1 MYKIVTILS
10 CSLLFIFGC
19 KNDDDCI
26 DPSVVPVAT
35 FTGTVASLSNFGGS
49 QNDSYRSVTATTDGG
64 YIVTGY
70 TQSIDGDITDKTVEE
85 FDYWVVKYASDDT
98 LQWSKTF
105 GGSQDDRANQ
115 IIQTN
120 DGGYALI
127 GYSKS
132 NDLDVIGN
140 QGLKDFWVLKLD
152 ASGSIS
158 WQKDFG
164 FSGNDKGITLIQTTD
179 GGYLLGGIIDVT
191 ASGGLGTDKSMQINH
206 AGGDY
211 WVIKLD
217 ASGTKQWRKFYGG
230 GQTDTLN
237 DVIQTTDG
245 GFLLVGDSDS
255 NDVDINNNKGSYDFW
270 IVKINNSGVLQWE
283 NSYGGT
289 EIEKGYSITKTTDG
303 NYVIVGDARSTDG
316 DLTNSKGNAD
326 VWVVKINDN
335 GSIIWQ
341 KNYGGSSFDNARSVV
356 TATNGGFFIT
366 GSSRSLNIDAS
377 TNNGQNDVW
386 ILKISE
392 NGNLDWQK
400 SLGGSEIEVGYGITQ
415 LQDGSIVV
423 VGDTVSDDFDFPNNK
438 GFKDALIIR
447 IN

>member
-10 CSLLFIFGC
+10 CTLFFILGC
-19 KNDDDCI
+19 KNDDDSI
-26 DPSVVPVAT
+26 ISSPPIT
-35 FTGTVASLSNFGGS
+35 TQFTGTVSSLANYGGS
-49 QNDSYRSVTATTDGG
+49 KNDSYTSVVATTDGG

-140 QGLKDFWVLKLD
+140 QGQKDFWMLKLD

-164 FSGNDKGITLIQTTD
+164 FSGNDKGITLIQTID

-191 ASGGLGTDKSMQINH
+191 ASGGAGNDKVNQIQH

-211 WVIKLD
+211 WAIKLD
-217 ASGTKQWRKFYGG
+217 ANGTKQWRHYYGG
-230 GQTDTLN
+230 GQTETLN

-245 GFLLVGDSDS
+245 GFLLIGDSDS
-255 NDVDINNNKGSYDFW
+255 NDVDVNNNKGSYDFW
-270 IVKINNSGVLQWE
+270 VVKISNTGQLQWE
-283 NSYGGT
+283 KSYGGT
-289 EIEKGYSITKTTDG
+289 EIEKGYHITQTNGGD
-303 NYVIVGDARSTDG
+303 YIIVGDARSTDG

-326 VWVVKINDN
+326 VWAIKINDS
-335 GSIIWQ
+335 GTILWQ
-341 KNYGGSSFDNARSVV
+341 KNYGGTGFDSARDIVKGN
-356 TATNGGFFIT
+356 NGNFFIT
-366 GSSRSLNIDAS
+366 GSSRSLNVDVS

-386 ILKISE
+386 IIKIDDS
-392 NGNLDWQK
+392 GNLIWQK
-400 SLGGSEIEVGYGITQ
+400 SLGGSQIDIGYGIAQ
-415 LQDGSIVV
+415 LQDGSLVV
-423 VGDTVSDDFDFPNNK
+423 AGDTTSDDFDFPNNK
-438 GFKDALIIR
+438 GFKDALIVKIQ
-447 IN
+447 

>member
-1 MYKIVTILS
+1 MVKIINTVLC
-10 CSLLFIFGC
+10 CSLFFILGC
-19 KNDDDCI
+19 KSDDDAGVTPPTTQI
-26 DPSVVPVAT
+26 TNTVTSISNYGGSRNDAYTAVVAT
-35 FTGTVASLSNFGGS
+35 N
-49 QNDSYRSVTATTDGG
+49 DGG

-85 FDYWVVKYASDDT
+85 FDYWAVKYAADDT
-98 LQWSKTF
+98 LQWSKTY
-105 GGSQDDRANQ
+105 GGSQDDRASQ
-115 IIQTN
+115 IIQTT

-140 QGLKDFWVLKLD
+140 QGQKDFWMLKID

-179 GGYLLGGIIDVT
+179 DGYLLGGIIDVT
-191 ASGGLGTDKSMQINH
+191 ASGGLGTDKNLQINH

-217 ASGTKQWRKFYGG
+217 ASGIKQWRKFYGG

-237 DVIQTTDG
+237 DMIQTPDG
-245 GFLLVGDSDS
+245 GFLLIGDSDS
-255 NDVDINNNKGSYDFW
+255 TDVDVNNNNGGYDFW
-270 IVKINNSGVLQWE
+270 VVKISNTGTLIWE
-283 NSYGGT
+283 KSYGGS
-289 EIEKGYSITKTTDG
+289 EIEKGYHITKTNDN
-303 NYVIVGDARSTDG
+303 NYIVVGDARSTDG

-326 VWVVKINDN
+326 VWVLKINDAGN
-335 GSIIWQ
+335 IIWQ
-341 KNYGGSSFDNARSVV
+341 KNYGGTSFDSARSVI
-356 TATNGGFFIT
+356 TDTNGGFFIT

-377 TNNGQNDVW
+377 SNKGQNDVW
-386 ILKISE
+386 ILKIAE
-392 NGNLDWQK
+392 NGNLKWQK
-400 SLGGSEIEVGYGITQ
+400 SLGGSQIDFGYGIAQ

-423 VGDTVSDDFDFPNNK
+423 AGDTTSDDFDFPNNK
-438 GFKDALIIR
+438 GFKDALIIK